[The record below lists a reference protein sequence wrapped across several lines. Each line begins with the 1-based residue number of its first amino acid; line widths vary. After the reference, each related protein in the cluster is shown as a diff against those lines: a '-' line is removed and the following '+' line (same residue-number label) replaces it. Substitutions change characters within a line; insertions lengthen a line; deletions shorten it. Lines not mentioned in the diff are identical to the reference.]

1 MHRVLAYAAQ
11 EPGCFFDI
19 YKCVLLYR
27 PPPKCL
33 VAVRETDDRRSL

>member
-1 MHRVLAYAAQ
+1 LIFTSAS
-11 EPGCFFDI
+11 
-19 YKCVLLYR
+19 KCVLLYR